1 MASDTLRLRVV
12 LDVAA
17 KALQPLRQIAAGS
30 SGAARAIKAA
40 RDRLK
45 DLNTQAAAVDGVQ
58 KQAAE
63 FARLN
68 NQLKI
73 KTALLQGMRAEGT
86 ATAAQL
92 KREESAVRKLT
103 EALDRQREAAGRAR
117 IDLQKLGVAG
127 NLGAAQQRLK
137 ADIASTTAEMDRQ
150 RASMQRLAAA
160 QRQAHHQAARG
171 GALAATGAGMMYG
184 GARAGR
190 AALGVMGQAR
200 SAATEEVRIQAL
212 GLGTSESAK
221 AVDFAKKFES
231 YGTSRLDNLE
241 LMRDAITVF
250 NDRHHAEEAMPVL
263 ANMKFANEAVFGEE
277 HGADNARKF
286 MDMMKV
292 IEMRGGANNKEDFER
307 NANYVQ
313 QVITATGGRVGAD
326 DWLQVIQRGKLAAKG
341 FDEKEFFYR
350 LEPLVQEMKGN
361 AVGTG
366 LTAAYQNLYQGRTT
380 KRAAQNL
387 EKFGLIGDYSK
398 VKHDKVGQ
406 TSQLNP
412 GALKGADIFRRS
424 QFEWMETILI
434 PALRAK
440 GIESEQATI
449 DAIGSIFSNTNASA
463 LMATMYQQRAM
474 VKKGYELNSKAANIN
489 QLHALAKE
497 SPAGKEVNLRKR
509 RDDLQA
515 ELSGAALPAYVALL
529 ELLTKATRAV
539 TDFAQAH
546 PQLTK
551 AFVYGAA
558 GAAMLVAGIGALL
571 LPIGILMLKG
581 AALRMIFARL
591 GMQFSL
597 SGAAM
602 AVLRGAGGALA
613 AVFGK
618 VGAGAA
624 WLMAGLRALPGIVA
638 SAAVTAM
645 GALRAGASMALAGL
659 RALAVFLVANPIV
672 GALALLAGA
681 AWMVYRNWEDMKG
694 GFVLLCADLAAAV
707 GGWWDSVRGGAAA
720 LWQDLVGLKDRFAT
734 MGGDLMD
741 GLKNGIVSR
750 LPNVREAI
758 GGVADSVGSWFKEKL
773 GIASPSRVMM
783 QYGAWVSEGAAIGIE
798 GGSPAIRKAAAG
810 MVAAASIGLPAMAAG
825 GPVPSIV
832 QPSALT
838 IDSRPPLSAPAPAR
852 SPIAGGGN
860 TYHITVNVAP
870 GADGRAIAAAIGAEL
885 DRRDRAA
892 SARGRSSLYDL
903 GD

>member
-12 LDVAA
+12 LDLAA

-45 DLNTQAAAVDGVQ
+45 DLNTQAAAVEGVQ

-73 KTALLQGMRAEGT
+73 KSALLQGMRAEGS

-103 EALDRQREAAGRAR
+103 EALDRQREVAGRAR
-117 IDLQKLGVAG
+117 LGLHQLGVAG
-127 NLGAAQQRLK
+127 SLGAAQQRLK
-137 ADIASTTAEMDRQ
+137 ADIASTTAEMEKQ
-150 RASMQRLAAA
+150 RASMQRLAIA

-171 GALAATGAGMMYG
+171 GGMAAAGAGMMYG
-184 GARAGR
+184 GVRAGH
-190 AALGVMGQAR
+190 AAFGVMGQAR
-200 SAATEEVRIQAL
+200 SAATEEVRIKAL
-212 GLGTSESAK
+212 GLGASESGK
-221 AVDFAKKFES
+221 AIDFAKRFES

-250 NDRHHAEEAMPVL
+250 NDRGHAEEAMPVL

-286 MDMMKV
+286 VDMMKV
-292 IEMRGGANNKEDFER
+292 IEMRGGANNAEDFER

-380 KRAAQNL
+380 KRAAANL
-387 EKFGLIGDYSK
+387 EKYGLIGDYSK

-497 SPAGKEVNLRKR
+497 SPAGKEVNIRKR
-509 RDDLQA
+509 RDDLYA
-515 ELSGAALPAYVALL
+515 ELSGAALPAYVTLL
-529 ELLTKATRAV
+529 EGLTKLTRAV
-539 TDFAQAH
+539 GNFAQAH
-546 PQLTK
+546 PMLTK
-551 AFVYGAA
+551 GLVYAA
-558 GAAMLVAGIGALL
+558 GGAMMLVAGIGALL
-571 LPIGILMLKG
+571 LPLGLVMLKG
-581 AALRMIFARL
+581 AALRLLLARL

-602 AVLRGAGGALA
+602 AVLRGAGS
-613 AVFGK
+613 AVTAVLGGLR
-618 VGAGAA
+618 VGA
-624 WLMAGLRALPGIVA
+624 VA
-638 SAAVTAM
+638 AM

-659 RALAVFLVANPIV
+659 RALAVFFIANPLFA
-672 GALALLAGA
+672 ALALLATSA
-681 AWMVYRNWEDMKG
+681 YMVYRNWEDMKG
-694 GFVLLCADLAAAV
+694 GFVLLCQDLSDAV
-707 GGWWDSVRGGAAA
+707 GAWWDSVRGGAAA
-720 LWQDLVGLKDRFAT
+720 LWQDLGDLKDRFMIA
-734 MGGDLMD
+734 GGDLMD
-741 GLKNGIVSR
+741 GLVNGITSR
-750 LPNVREAI
+750 MQAVRDAIEGAAEA
-758 GGVADSVGSWFKEKL
+758 VGSWFREKL

-783 QYGAWVSEGAAIGIE
+783 QYGAWVSEGAALGIE
-798 GGSPAIRKAAAG
+798 GGHPAIRKAAAG

-825 GPVPSIV
+825 AAGPAVMQAPM
-832 QPSALT
+832 LT
-838 IDSRPPLSAPAPAR
+838 IDSRPPLSAAAPAR
-852 SPIAGGGN
+852 AAAGGGN
-860 TYHITVNVAP
+860 TYNITINAAP
-870 GADGRAIAAAIGAEL
+870 GMDGRALAQAVAAEL